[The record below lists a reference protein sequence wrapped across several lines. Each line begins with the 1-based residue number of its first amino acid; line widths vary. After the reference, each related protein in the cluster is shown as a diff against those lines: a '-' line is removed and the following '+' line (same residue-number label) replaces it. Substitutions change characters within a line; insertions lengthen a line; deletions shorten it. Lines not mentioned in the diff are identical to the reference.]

1 MTQEELN
8 QQAVQV
14 YAAIGE
20 LTIRK
25 KQFNQQIDEI
35 DSKLI
40 DLEKT
45 IVELSKVEVEPEI
58 TEEEYIKQKTEVAD
72 V

>member
-8 QQAVQV
+8 QKALQV

-25 KQFNQQIDEI
+25 KQFNQQIEEI

-40 DLEKT
+40 DLENT
-45 IVELSKVEVEPEI
+45 IVELSKVEVKAEEP
-58 TEEEYIKQKTEVAD
+58 AD

>member
-25 KQFNQQIDEI
+25 KQAEQQIDEM
-35 DSKLI
+35 SQKLI
-40 DLEKT
+40 TLENR
-45 IVELSKVEVEPEI
+45 IVELSNVTIAPKLEGPSNV
-58 TEEEYIKQKTEVAD
+58 
-72 V
+72 